1 LLRAPAWPVDSK
13 LPATAWLGDP
23 VAIKEPTAAVLRRQS
38 GQNLLLIGQNDIQA
52 LAILAAA
59 QISLAAQF
67 MPAHGQEP
75 GTRFFVL
82 DGTPPEHAN
91 AGTFERVAKV
101 LPHETRVGIQRD
113 TVSIIK
119 EVAAE
124 VTRRQQGNLT
134 DLPGWYLIV
143 HDLQRFRDL
152 RKKEDD
158 FSFSRSEEATP
169 AQQLVTIMREGPNLG
184 IHVLA
189 WCDGVTNMQRTF
201 DRQALREVELR
212 VLFQMSPNDSS
223 ALIDSPIASRLG
235 EQRALFHSEELGKFE
250 KFRPYELPSTA
261 WLDWVGEQ
269 FRSRGLAPVVRPPV
283 PEKMEA
289 RSAPPAQAPAGD
301 LSDFPPFPSFDA
313 VGGNGDSAPASTP
326 SPLNGNGDSRD
337 ANGNGS
343 PETEPLA
350 GEQQSAP

>member
-1 LLRAPAWPVDSK
+1 
-13 LPATAWLGDP
+13 
-23 VAIKEPTAAVLRRQS
+23 
-38 GQNLLLIGQNDIQA
+38 
-52 LAILAAA
+52 
-59 QISLAAQF
+59 AAQF
-67 MPAHGQEP
+67 MPAHGEEL

-101 LPHETRVGIQRD
+101 LPHETRVGVQRD
-113 TVSIIK
+113 TASIVK
-119 EVAAE
+119 EVADE
-124 VTRRQQGNLT
+124 VARRQKGNLT

-158 FSFSRSEEATP
+158 FGFSRSEELTP
-169 AQQLVTIMREGPNLG
+169 SQQFVNIMREGPNLG

-250 KFRPYELPSTA
+250 KFRPYELPTVEWLA
-261 WLDWVGEQ
+261 WIGEQ
-269 FRSRGLAPVVRPPV
+269 FRSRGLAPPIPRPAAANVETPL
-283 PEKMEA
+283 P
-289 RSAPPAQAPAGD
+289 APSSPA
-301 LSDFPPFPSFDA
+301 SDFPGFPPFPSFDA
-313 VGGNGDSAPASTP
+313 GGGNGDSTP
-326 SPLNGNGDSRD
+326 LATPGALGGDGDSHAAD
-337 ANGNGS
+337 GNGS
-343 PETEPLA
+343 SEIEPVE
-350 GEQQSAP
+350 GEQRTVP